1 MMDVDEP
8 MDSQATS
15 DMATQSQQQ
24 KEALVFT
31 ESLLGRNKALKLNDL
46 LNLLKVPFYSRQL
59 TRLKKITDTFCILLY
74 IGTS

>member
-1 MMDVDEP
+1 MMDIDEP

-15 DMATQSQQQ
+15 DMTTQSQQQ

-46 LNLLKVPFYSRQL
+46 LNLLKVPF
-59 TRLKKITDTFCILLY
+59 
-74 IGTS
+74 